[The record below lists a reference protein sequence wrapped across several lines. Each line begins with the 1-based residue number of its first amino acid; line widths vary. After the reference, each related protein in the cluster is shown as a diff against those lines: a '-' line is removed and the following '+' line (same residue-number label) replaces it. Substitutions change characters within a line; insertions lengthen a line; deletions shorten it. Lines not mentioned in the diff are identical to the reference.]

1 MSLSNVSE
9 WFMWILPKSWTSV
22 KKTPKKNPQ
31 NPPQTEV
38 FGTKEKISITGKFQ
52 LVNFNN
58 YTNYD

>member
-1 MSLSNVSE
+1 MFQNDLCE
-9 WFMWILPKSWTSV
+9 YYLKAELRE

-52 LVNFNN
+52 LVNFKN
-58 YTNYD
+58 YTNND

>member
-1 MSLSNVSE
+1 MFQNDLCE
-9 WFMWILPKSWTSV
+9 YYLKAELWE

-52 LVNFNN
+52 LVNFKN
-58 YTNYD
+58 YTNND